1 MPSLKS
7 FRSPSRR
14 PNELASNLHAVKM
27 QSLRAAFFCVK
38 YCKFA
43 NSASDNSPPVKTA
56 KDVFRSWRGRG
67 ERLRS
72 QRVAGGFTLFEVL
85 VSILVL
91 ALGMLAAAGLQ
102 LSAVRTSQQS
112 SIHTLAM
119 SLASDMADRMRSND
133 VAMDQ
138 DDSSNPF
145 LNVNFQADQTL
156 TAPDTFCNLVASN
169 CTPAQLAAFEI
180 YEWEKRL
187 KEVMPT
193 ARAVICRDSTPYN
206 ALTNSFKWPCAV
218 ASTVGNSNNAPVTI
232 KIGWQGKTASG
243 KLEKL
248 ADGTFPPQIALI
260 VAPYSR

>member
-1 MPSLKS
+1 MPSLKL

-14 PNELASNLHAVKM
+14 QNELVSNLNAVKM
-27 QSLRAAFFCVK
+27 QPVRAAFFCAK
-38 YCKFA
+38 YCQLTNFL
-43 NSASDNSPPVKTA
+43 SDYSPPVKTE
-56 KDVFRSWRGRG
+56 KDVFRSWSGRG

-72 QRVAGGFTLFEVL
+72 QRGAGGFTLFEVL

-102 LSAVRTSQQS
+102 LSAVRSSQQS

-133 VAMDQ
+133 VEMNKE
-138 DDSSNPF
+138 DSDNPF
-145 LNVNFQADQTL
+145 LAVNFQADQAL
-156 TAPDTFCNLVASN
+156 TEPAAYCNGSTTD
-169 CTPAQLAAFEI
+169 CTTEQLATFEI

-193 ARAVICRDSTPYN
+193 ARAVICRDSTPYD
-206 ALTNSFKWPCAV
+206 ATTNSFKWSCAV
-218 ASTVGNSNNAPVTI
+218 GSTVGNKAPVTI

-248 ADGTFPPQIALI
+248 ADGSFSPQIALI

>member
-7 FRSPSRR
+7 FRSPSRL
-14 PNELASNLHAVKM
+14 PNESASDLRAAKM
-27 QSLRAAFFCVK
+27 QSLRAAFFWAK
-38 YCKFA
+38 YYQF
-43 NSASDNSPPVKTA
+43 NNLLSDNSPPVKTA
-56 KDVFRSWRGRG
+56 KDVFRSWSGPG
-67 ERLRS
+67 ERLRL
-72 QRVAGGFTLFEVL
+72 QRVTGGFTLFEVL

-138 DDSSNPF
+138 ADGTNPF
-145 LNVNFQADQTL
+145 LAVNFQADQVL
-156 TAPDTFCNLVASN
+156 AEPAAFCNLVTSN
-169 CTPAQLAAFEI
+169 CNPAQLATFEI

-187 KEVMPT
+187 KEAMPT
-193 ARAVICRDSTPYN
+193 ARAVICRDSQPYD
-206 ALTNSFKWPCAV
+206 ALTNSFKWSCAV
-218 ASTVGNSNNAPVTI
+218 ASAVGNNAPITI

-248 ADGTFPPQIALI
+248 ANGSFPPQIALI